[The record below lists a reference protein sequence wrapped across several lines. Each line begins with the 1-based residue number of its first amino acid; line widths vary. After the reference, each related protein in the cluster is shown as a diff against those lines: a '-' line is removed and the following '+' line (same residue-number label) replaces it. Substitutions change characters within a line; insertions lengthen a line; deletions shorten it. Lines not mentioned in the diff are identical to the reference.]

1 MGRDPQL
8 LAWRLEI
15 LARKDF
21 PGPSQQSRDASWV
34 TAVSGIQ
41 LVFYLT
47 SPKESSAY
55 SPNPALESIWAQN
68 PLIPLGR
75 FPKSLRLWFAQQ
87 QNDAIVTAFSPN
99 PHPRTVPPEY

>member
-1 MGRDPQL
+1 MTMDRNSQERRVTMGRNPQL

-21 PGPSQQSRDASWV
+21 PGPSQQSRDASWA

-41 LVFYLT
+41 LVSYLT
-47 SPKESSAY
+47 SPKESSPY

-68 PLIPLGR
+68 PLIPLGQ
-75 FPKSLRLWFAQQ
+75 FPKSLRFWFDQQ
-87 QNDAIVTAFSPN
+87 
-99 PHPRTVPPEY
+99 